1 MSQNCIGVITEIDSA
16 DIWFEFPDPESIPES
31 DSQCLGSVKIED
43 VVGKSDNLKVGD
55 KIRCDVEK
63 LVKL

>member
-16 DIWFEFPDPESIPES
+16 DIWFEFPDPES